1 MNQLTPINRVPPEV
15 LLQIFSWATLID
27 KPMSRYLGWIQTI
40 THVCQLWRHIALES
54 ATLWTTIRTNMGTN
68 WAEEMLRRSRS
79 ATVEIHHG
87 SSSELPEDNF
97 LVRYLQSRDTMQNVR
112 VIDLRGQS
120 QLLEHLS
127 APAPSLE
134 TLKIIYYE
142 PYSVRS
148 DDPFALPS
156 NIFASHAPKL
166 QEIYLSHCSIPWDSP
181 IFHHNLILLTIHSQ
195 ISETTPYVSQ
205 FEGLLKRTPLLEEL
219 TITHAIPSA
228 SSSRLRSV
236 DPVVELLRLK
246 VLSLCGDIPDMLQV
260 LERVAIPPTTT
271 LKLIYHPLFNADL
284 HHFDVIPILAARM
297 DTPSYANLPLE
308 LRVTQQNGILRI
320 SLSVLMPVAGR
331 SEPTLHN
338 VFTLESHMD
347 DVIPFLTALFQHL
360 PRHRITNL
368 SLDFSGRGPA
378 LFTDNVWIALFWRMR
393 NVSRLELGN
402 LLGDEP
408 DLRSDAESLIPLD
421 ISRPIE
427 HENLQFE
434 PRLRGESDSY
444 PAATKINRPIFPV
457 LHTLLLSHIKIY
469 RARERL
475 VAGFLMKLARDM
487 EWRRLSDCAID
498 ELIIEDELGAL
509 DEMIGTEEDA
519 VVFDRLKRVVRDV
532 RIVSGYSS
540 STELGI

>member
-1 MNQLTPINRVPPEV
+1 MNQLTPIDRVPPEV

-27 KPMSRYLGWIQTI
+27 KPMSRYLGWVQTV

-54 ATLWTTIRTNMGTN
+54 ATLWTTIRTDMGTK

-79 ATVEIHHG
+79 ATVEIHH
-87 SSSELPEDNF
+87 SSWSTLPWDDF
-97 LVRYLQSRDTMQNVR
+97 LDRYLALPDNLQSIR
-112 VIDLRGQS
+112 VIDLRGQE
-120 QLLEHLS
+120 QLLEYLS

-134 TLKIIYYE
+134 TLKIIHYDVFG
-142 PYSVRS
+142 VRPDNS
-148 DDPFALPS
+148 LALPS
-156 NIFASHAPKL
+156 NIFASHAPRL

-181 IFHHNLILLTIHSQ
+181 IFHHNLILLTIHVQ
-195 ISETTPYVSQ
+195 ISETTPSVSQ
-205 FEGLLKRTPLLEEL
+205 FEGLLRRTPILEEL
-219 TITHAIPSA
+219 TIAHAIPSA

-236 DPVVELLRLK
+236 DPVVELLQLK

-271 LKLIYHPLFNADL
+271 LKLICHPLFDADL
-284 HHFDVIPILAARM
+284 HHFEVIPILAARM

-308 LRVTQQNGILRI
+308 LRVTRQNVILRI
-320 SLSVLMPVAGR
+320 SLSAFMPVAGR
-331 SEPTLHN
+331 SEPKLHN

-347 DVIPFLTALFQHL
+347 DIIPFLTALFQHL
-360 PRHRITNL
+360 PRHRITSL
-368 SLDFSGRGPA
+368 FLDFSGCGPA
-378 LFTDNVWIALFWRMR
+378 LFTDDVWSALFWRMR
-393 NVSRLELGN
+393 NVSHLELRN

-434 PRLRGESDSY
+434 PRRRRESDSD
-444 PAATKINRPIFPV
+444 PAAAKIKRPIFPV

-475 VAGFLMKLARDM
+475 VVGFLKKMARDM
-487 EWRRLSDCAID
+487 EWRRLSECAIE

-532 RIVSGYSS
+532 RIVSGHSG
-540 STELGI
+540 TQFGI